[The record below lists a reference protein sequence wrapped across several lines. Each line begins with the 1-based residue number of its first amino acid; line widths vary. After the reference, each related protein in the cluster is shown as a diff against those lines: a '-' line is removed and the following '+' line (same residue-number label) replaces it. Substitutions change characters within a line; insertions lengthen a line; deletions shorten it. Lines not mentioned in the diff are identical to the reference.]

1 MFKTLTLLTAD
12 ENEKEVSF
20 KSTGTT
26 AYRFRQVFKK
36 DLMKNIIK
44 LTNNGQED
52 LNPEADLMVAY
63 ELAFIMNMQAEK
75 RDMNTVTYD
84 EYLDWIEDFDSASL
98 FDNIANFIRIYTG
111 SKDSTSTP
119 KKDAEP

>member
-1 MFKTLTLLTAD
+1 
-12 ENEKEVSF
+12 
-20 KSTGTT
+20 
-26 AYRFRQVFKK
+26 
-36 DLMKNIIK
+36 MKNIIK

-119 KKDAEP
+119 KKDTEP